1 QNTGFNITVSPGSGY
16 GASSDAY
23 YIAMGY

>member
-1 QNTGFNITVSPGSGY
+1 DITVSPGSGY
-16 GASSDAY
+16 GSSADAY

>member
-1 QNTGFNITVSPGSGY
+1 FDITVSPGSGY
-16 GASSDAY
+16 GSSADAY

>member
-1 QNTGFNITVSPGSGY
+1 TGFDITVSPGSGY

>member
-1 QNTGFNITVSPGSGY
+1 GFDITVSPGSGY
-16 GASSDAY
+16 GSSADAY

>member
-1 QNTGFNITVSPGSGY
+1 VSPGSGY
-16 GASSDAY
+16 GSSADAY

>member
-1 QNTGFNITVSPGSGY
+1 ITVSPGSGY
-16 GASSDAY
+16 GSSADAY

>member
-1 QNTGFNITVSPGSGY
+1 TVSPGSGY
-16 GASSDAY
+16 GSSADAY